1 MRKPLQ
7 IETASRRCE
16 EWMRRFIALLLLAS
30 VASPLPDRPDTPLP
44 LREIRAWRGTIEV
57 EARSADGG
65 ETQAESA
72 VFVVETSPRRTAGA
86 RHRLKLR
93 LRRATGTW
101 NISIDNKR
109 AKGRRAFVQQGSG
122 SGALRLDVTGELD
135 MLSGAVVLRPRV
147 QSPRFV
153 AKTTLSGTGTGG
165 FGTYR
170 SVASRRSCIGRDWE
184 RGTLDAERRRASG
197 EREFKDIVGGV
208 ARKVTVRWKL
218 ERIDPEVRGRV
229 VDHAGK
235 PVAGLKVVARTIR
248 VAGNRP
254 GTYLEALEAETDEDG
269 RFTMPAKLGTYGV
282 QVNARRDGD
291 LIIGGWLRS
300 DAAILLFDNVPD
312 LRITID
318 RYRLSRLPQPHL
330 LARNFRG
337 DVDRY
342 LEYVRRRYS
351 KARIAASRID
361 S

>member
-1 MRKPLQ
+1 
-7 IETASRRCE
+7 
-16 EWMRRFIALLLLAS
+16 MRRFIALLLLAS
-30 VASPLPDRPDTPLP
+30 VASPLPDRPDTPIP
-44 LREIRAWRGTIEV
+44 LKESRAWRGTIEV
-57 EARSADGG
+57 QARSADGG
-65 ETQAESA
+65 ETQTESA

-86 RHRLKLR
+86 GHRLKLR
-93 LRRATGTW
+93 MRRASGTW
-101 NISIDNKR
+101 KISLDTKR
-109 AKGRRAFVQQGSG
+109 AKSGRTYVQQGTG
-122 SGALRLDVTGELD
+122 SGALRLDVTGELN

-153 AKTTLSGTGTGG
+153 AKTTLSGTGAGG

-170 SVASRRSCIGRDWE
+170 SIASRRSCIGRDWE
-184 RGTLDAERRRASG
+184 RGTLDADRRRASG
-197 EREFKDIVGGV
+197 EREFNDIAGGV
-208 ARKVTVRWKL
+208 ARKVTVRWTL

-229 VDHAGK
+229 VDHEGK

-254 GTYLEALEAETDEDG
+254 GTYLVALEAETDKDG

-300 DAAILLFDNVPD
+300 DAAVLRFDDVPE
-312 LRITID
+312 LKITID

-342 LEYVRRRYS
+342 LEYVRRRNS
-351 KARIAASRID
+351 KARIAAARQD